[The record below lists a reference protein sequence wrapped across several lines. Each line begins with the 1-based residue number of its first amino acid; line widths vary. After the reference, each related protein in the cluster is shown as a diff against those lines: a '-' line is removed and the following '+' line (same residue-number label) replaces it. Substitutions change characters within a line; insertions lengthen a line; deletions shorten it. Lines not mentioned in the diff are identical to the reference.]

1 MHRGG
6 SRSTPSFPIV
16 SYLLPQ
22 RAWEEDHPRTLC
34 PALRCQFAPL
44 QQLPEVQPPVQV
56 PPALLNGA
64 LLLPLTGCCC
74 EMVERPSLLLGV
86 VDFLGRGDAA
96 LSWRRPSTHR
106 DNAVREGKFEGDKH
120 TARLSNLQRGTMKP
134 LKDLFSR
141 KKSEPKVNSPLGAA
155 ASASKSQRDAV
166 SELYEKYREKDG
178 GDGAPDQIGP
188 EGIMEMCS
196 DMGLEPTDVKLLI
209 LAWCFQAEEQGYFS
223 KAEWIRGMSELRVDS
238 MATLVSK
245 LDSLDRQLRGATS
258 SPTFKDFYKFAF
270 RFSRSAGQKSLEIES
285 VKALLITVLPPP
297 HPHVESLLKF
307 LEATPSIRGLNEDQW
322 SSFLLFSHDIS
333 IDFSNFDPDGAWPSM
348 LDDYVCYCKEN
359 RL

>member
-1 MHRGG
+1 MAEVNAACTSSTKEQGELGEGRRWGRDNHRARDRRSAAGSSTGTAMHRGG

-141 KKSEPKVNSPLGAA
+141 KKSEPKVNC
-155 ASASKSQRDAV
+155 
-166 SELYEKYREKDG
+166 E
-178 GDGAPDQIGP
+178 
-188 EGIMEMCS
+188 CH
-196 DMGLEPTDVKLLI
+196 T
-209 LAWCFQAEEQGYFS
+209 
-223 KAEWIRGMSELRVDS
+223 RGEV
-238 MATLVSK
+238 
-245 LDSLDRQLRGATS
+245 
-258 SPTFKDFYKFAF
+258 
-270 RFSRSAGQKSLEIES
+270 
-285 VKALLITVLPPP
+285 
-297 HPHVESLLKF
+297 
-307 LEATPSIRGLNEDQW
+307 
-322 SSFLLFSHDIS
+322 
-333 IDFSNFDPDGAWPSM
+333 
-348 LDDYVCYCKEN
+348 
-359 RL
+359 